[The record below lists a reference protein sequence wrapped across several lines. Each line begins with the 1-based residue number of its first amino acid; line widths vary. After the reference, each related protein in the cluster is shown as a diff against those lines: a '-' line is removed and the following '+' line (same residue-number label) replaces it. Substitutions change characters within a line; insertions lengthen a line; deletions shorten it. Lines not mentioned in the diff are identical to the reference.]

1 MRFPIKYTILLF
13 ITFVLLLYIFN
24 FYYNFNIQKFI
35 GRVNYNLYFSST
47 ILCILCFLI
56 FYGYILI
63 KTDFTLYTINHIFYN
78 ILIMIISTTLWIMS
92 SYYNIKL
99 LNIFFIVIICIT
111 NYNLLNTII
120 NCDEEKMILFKKICI
135 IMLMYLLFHHVFI
148 DLFLWNYYEFIDK

>member
-24 FYYNFNIQKFI
+24 FYYNFNIKKFI
-35 GRVNYNLYFSST
+35 GRVNYNLYVSST

-78 ILIMIISTTLWIMS
+78 ILIMIISTTLWIIS

-99 LNIFFIVIICIT
+99 LNIFFILIICVA

-148 DLFLWNYYEFIDK
+148 DLFLWNYYEFIDR

>member
-13 ITFVLLLYIFN
+13 ITFVLLLYIFS
-24 FYYNFNIQKFI
+24 FYYNFNIKKFI
-35 GRVNYNLYFSST
+35 GRVNYNLYLSST

-99 LNIFFIVIICIT
+99 LNIFFIVIICIA

-148 DLFLWNYYEFIDK
+148 DLFLWNYYKFIDK